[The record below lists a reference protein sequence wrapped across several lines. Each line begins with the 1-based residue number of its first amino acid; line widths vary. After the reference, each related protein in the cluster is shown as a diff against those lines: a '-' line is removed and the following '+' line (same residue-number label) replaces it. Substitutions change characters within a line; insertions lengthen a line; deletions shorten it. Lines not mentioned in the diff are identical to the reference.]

1 MESEAIKFDEYL
13 ANNLEKRFEFL
24 YENYS
29 IMKILIKDYKEEDK
43 VISEMPF
50 YGSSFCSQKKHGI
63 MKFAS
68 QIGTNFQYR
77 RCGGGA

>member
-1 MESEAIKFDEYL
+1 MEINREYRSSVFAMLFNDRKELLTLYNAINGTAYT
-13 ANNLEKRFEFL
+13 
-24 YENYS
+24 
-29 IMKILIKDYKEEDK
+29 EDK

-50 YGSSFCSQKKHGI
+50 YGSSFCSQEKHGI
-63 MKFAS
+63 IKFAS

>member
-29 IMKILIKDYKEEDK
+29 IMKILNRPYLDPITFL
-43 VISEMPF
+43 P
-50 YGSSFCSQKKHGI
+50 CSLLFELLACIYNNGLH
-63 MKFAS
+63 
-68 QIGTNFQYR
+68 
-77 RCGGGA
+77 